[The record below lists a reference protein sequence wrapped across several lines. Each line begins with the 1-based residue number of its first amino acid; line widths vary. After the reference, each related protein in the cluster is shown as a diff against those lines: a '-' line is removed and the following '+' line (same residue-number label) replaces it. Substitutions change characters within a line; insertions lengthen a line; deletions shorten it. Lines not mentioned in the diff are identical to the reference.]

1 MNRVWCITR
10 WSTVASLEM
19 KGLPN
24 LQKRIEA
31 IGKHTPNVVAIAL
44 NEEAH
49 TILADSVTNYAPH
62 DTGHLKNTAKVE
74 LPVVTN
80 REVSVQFG
88 YGADYALAVHEN
100 PRTGV
105 TGGKSPSG
113 QQYRSWSR
121 TGGWKY
127 LEEPLKSHAPE
138 VAVKLRKDIDAFVE
152 SLGDGSEVNVRRMP
166 RGPSFR
172 VADVEGV

>member
-1 MNRVWCITR
+1 
-10 WSTVASLEM
+10 M

-44 NEEAH
+44 YQEAG
-49 TILADSVTNYAPH
+49 TIIEDSVNNYAPH
-62 DTGHLKNTAKVE
+62 DTGYLKNTAKVE
-74 LPVVTN
+74 LPAVNN
-80 REVSVQFG
+80 REVSVEFG
-88 YGADYALAVHEN
+88 FGAEYALAVHEN
-100 PRTGV
+100 PRTGITEGV
-105 TGGKSPSG
+105 SPSG
-113 QQYRSWSR
+113 KKYPSHSR

-152 SLGDGSEVNVRRMP
+152 SLQDGSEVNVRRMP